1 MKGAAK
7 NGPSCLQNIQAME
20 KQVRGGSQPASRG
33 APPPR
38 ARPLSLRGEKET
50 PNAVLSLSRD
60 SRALAHAL
68 SPPPPLPAD
77 GGAAERAP
85 APPTAPPPV
94 EGSEADATARARSYL
109 RTELAR
115 FATWYLPYF
124 DRDRT
129 IAAAYDRLARA
140 LELPPLAETVPP
152 RADQ

>member
-68 SPPPPLPAD
+68 SPPPRRRRAQRAD
-77 GGAAERAP
+77 RRKAMEDRKAERAAEEQRNAALGQAGSDVDFTRMIREYRAAHAHTEREH
-85 APPTAPPPV
+85 APPGASNIIICVRKRPI
-94 EGSEADATARARSYL
+94 SRR
-109 RTELAR
+109 
-115 FATWYLPYF
+115 
-124 DRDRT
+124 
-129 IAAAYDRLARA
+129 
-140 LELPPLAETVPP
+140 
-152 RADQ
+152 